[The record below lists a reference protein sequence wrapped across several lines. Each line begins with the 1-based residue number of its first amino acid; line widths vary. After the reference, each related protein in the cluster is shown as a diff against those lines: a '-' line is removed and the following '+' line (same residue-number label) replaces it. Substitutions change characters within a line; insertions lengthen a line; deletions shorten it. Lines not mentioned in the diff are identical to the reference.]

1 VALRSTGRR
10 GRSDGI
16 TATWIPSTATGQT
29 HRHQLALAVGR
40 NVGGAVDRNRL
51 RRRLRSSFG
60 ALAHEVVA
68 GTFLLGAG
76 PSAADLGFVELH
88 AHVDMALQRAGA
100 R

>member
-1 VALRSTGRR
+1 VALRAGRR

-16 TATWIPSTATGQT
+16 SATWIPSSATGQT

-40 NVGGAVDRNRL
+40 NVGGAVVRNRL
-51 RRRLRSSFG
+51 RRRLRAIFT
-60 ALAHEVVA
+60 ALSPDVVA

-76 PSAADLGFVELH
+76 PSAAELAFVDLHG
-88 AHVDMALQRAGA
+88 HVDVALQRAGA